1 MTREKCI
8 GQQGAMVVIKRSQI
22 KSDRTRKLM
31 PHALF
36 SHNPEYCID
45 IIHAHKP
52 AFTPRVAFILG
63 SGLGALADQIEDAV
77 AISYEKLPG
86 FPVSTVHGHAGE
98 LVLGHL
104 AGVPVACMKGRGH
117 FYEGRGM
124 AVMTD
129 AIRTLKL
136 LGCEVLFCTNAAGSL
151 RPEVGPGSLVALSDH
166 INTMPG
172 TPMVGPNDDRYGDRF
187 FSLANAYDADYRA
200 MLQSVAAEEG
210 FPLTEGVFVS
220 YPGPNF
226 ETAAEIRMMQIIGGD
241 VVGMSVVP
249 EVISARH
256 CGLKVVAVSEIT
268 NLAEGLG
275 DVKLSHAQTL
285 AAAELSR
292 QNFINLICGFLR
304 KLA

>member
-1 MTREKCI
+1 MTHSNTPWHC
-8 GQQGAMVVIKRSQI
+8 A
-22 KSDRTRKLM
+22 
-31 PHALF
+31 
-36 SHNPEYCID
+36 D
-45 IIHAHKP
+45 IIRAAKP
-52 AFTPRVAFILG
+52 NFTPRVAFILG
-63 SGLGALADQIEDAV
+63 SGLGALADRIDDAV
-77 AISYEKLPG
+77 AIPYEALPG

-124 AVMTD
+124 SVMTD
-129 AIRTLKL
+129 AIRTFKL
-136 LGCEVLFCTNAAGSL
+136 LGCELLFSTNAAGSL
-151 RPEVGPGSLVALSDH
+151 RPEVKPGSLVALTDH
-166 INTMPG
+166 INTLPG
-172 TPMVGPNDDRYGDRF
+172 TPMVGLNDDRFGERF
-187 FSLANAYDADYRA
+187 FSLANAYDADYRGV
-200 MLQSVAAEEG
+200 LQAVAKEEG

-226 ETAAEIRMMQIIGGD
+226 ETAAEIRMMQIMGGD

-256 CGLKVVAVSEIT
+256 CGLKVVAVSAIT

-275 DVKLSHAQTL
+275 EITLSHAQTL

>member
-1 MTREKCI
+1 MTL
-8 GQQGAMVVIKRSQI
+8 SN
-22 KSDRTRKLM
+22 
-31 PHALF
+31 
-36 SHNPEYCID
+36 NPWYCAD
-45 IIHAHKP
+45 IIRAAKP
-52 AFTPRVAFILG
+52 NFTPRVAFILG
-63 SGLGALADQIEDAV
+63 SGLGALADQIDDAV
-77 AISYEKLPG
+77 SLGYETLPG

-124 AVMTD
+124 AIMTD
-129 AIRTLKL
+129 AIRTFKL
-136 LGCEVLFCTNAAGSL
+136 LGCELLFSTNAAGSL
-151 RPEVGPGSLVALSDH
+151 RPDVQPGSLVALSDH

-172 TPMVGPNDDRYGDRF
+172 TPMVGLNDERFGERF

-200 MLQSVAAEEG
+200 ILQTVATKAG
-210 FPLTEGVFVS
+210 FPLHEGVFVS

-256 CGLKVVAVSEIT
+256 CGLKVVAVSAIT

-275 DVKLSHAQTL
+275 DIKLSHEQTL

-304 KLA
+304 HIA

>member
-1 MTREKCI
+1 M
-8 GQQGAMVVIKRSQI
+8 RSTHLSQ
-22 KSDRTRKLM
+22 
-31 PHALF
+31 
-36 SHNPEYCID
+36 NPYHCVN
-45 IIHAHKP
+45 IIRGYKKD
-52 AFTPRVAFILG
+52 FTPRVAFILG
-63 SGLGALADQIEDAV
+63 SGLGALAEQIENAV
-77 AISYEKLPG
+77 EISYEELPG

-98 LVLGHL
+98 LVLGTL
-104 AGVPVACMKGRGH
+104 AGAPVACMKGRGH
-117 FYEGRGM
+117 FYEGKGM

-136 LGCEVLFCTNAAGSL
+136 LGCELLFCTNAAGSL
-151 RPEVGPGSLVALSDH
+151 RPEVGPGSLVSLCDH

-172 TPMVGPNDDRYGDRF
+172 TPMVGLNDERFGDRF
-187 FSLANAYDADYRA
+187 FSLANAYDAGYRA
-200 MLQSVAAEEG
+200 ILQAVAKEEG
-210 FPLTEGVFVS
+210 FTLNEGVFVS

-249 EVISARH
+249 EVITARH
-256 CGLKVVAVSEIT
+256 CGLKVVAVSAIT

-275 DVKLSHAQTL
+275 DIKLSHAQTL

>member
-1 MTREKCI
+1 MTH
-8 GQQGAMVVIKRSQI
+8 
-22 KSDRTRKLM
+22 T
-31 PHALF
+31 LF
-36 SHNPEYCID
+36 SQNPWYSAD
-45 IIHAHKP
+45 IIRAHKP
-52 AFTPRVAFILG
+52 DFIPRVAFILG
-63 SGLGALADQIEDAV
+63 SGLGALAEQIEDAV
-77 AISYEKLPG
+77 AISYARLPG

-98 LVLGHL
+98 LVLGNL

-124 AVMTD
+124 TIMTD

-136 LGCEVLFCTNAAGSL
+136 LGCELLFCTNAAGSL

-172 TPMVGPNDDRYGDRF
+172 TPRVGMTDERFGDRF

-200 MLQSVAAEEG
+200 ILPCVAGEEG
-210 FPLTEGVFVS
+210 FTLHEGVFVS

-256 CGLKVVAVSEIT
+256 CGLKVVAVSAIT

-304 KLA
+304 QLA

>member
-1 MTREKCI
+1 MTL
-8 GQQGAMVVIKRSQI
+8 SN
-22 KSDRTRKLM
+22 
-31 PHALF
+31 
-36 SHNPEYCID
+36 NPWYCAD
-45 IIHAHKP
+45 IIRAAKP
-52 AFTPRVAFILG
+52 DFTPRVAFILG
-63 SGLGALADQIEDAV
+63 SGLGALADQIDDAV

-124 AVMTD
+124 AIMTD
-129 AIRTLKL
+129 AIRTFKL
-136 LGCEVLFCTNAAGSL
+136 LGCELLFSTNAAGSL

-172 TPMVGPNDDRYGDRF
+172 TPTVGLNDERFGDRF
-187 FSLANAYDADYRA
+187 FSLANAYDADHRA
-200 MLQSVAAEEG
+200 VLQTVAAKEG
-210 FPLTEGVFVS
+210 FPLHEGVFVS
-220 YPGPNF
+220 YHGPNF

-256 CGLKVVAVSEIT
+256 CGLKVVAVSAIT

-275 DVKLSHAQTL
+275 DVKLSHEQTL

-304 KLA
+304 HLA